1 MDQSLSIGHAC
12 SKAECVG
19 CIEKQD
25 FVDRLLEV
33 RETELYR
40 VQAELGEYGIKSK
53 INDGSIGA
61 DEASATEERADAVDA
76 KAQKGKKAEKAKA
89 EAQKEEKRLNAK
101 LKKKVV
107 RACYRARVRPD
118 TYECSFRRVWGSAT
132 WTRRCSRK
140 WRSSETRSCRARR
153 RPPAPLAERPRHAAR
168 ILLRTAW
175 HAPSLHG
182 LYCAVVREGVLSASA
197 RACVII

>member
-1 MDQSLSIGHAC
+1 VDQSLSIGHAC

-107 RACYRARVRPD
+107 RACYRARVRLD
-118 TYECSFRRVWGSAT
+118 THTSVAFGGSGVRRHGRGDAQENGEAPKHKAAV
-132 WTRRCSRK
+132 
-140 WRSSETRSCRARR
+140 RAAVRQ
-153 RPPAPLAERPRHAAR
+153 RH
-168 ILLRTAW
+168 
-175 HAPSLHG
+175 
-182 LYCAVVREGVLSASA
+182 
-197 RACVII
+197 